1 MKIESSPVLPESSLL
16 FLENLVDLRGR
27 NVYDGEKE
35 AQGHE

>member
-16 FLENLVDLRGR
+16 FLENLVDLRVR
-27 NVYDGEKE
+27 NGYDGEKE

>member
-16 FLENLVDLRGR
+16 FLENLVDLWDR
-27 NVYDGEKE
+27 NEYDGEKE

>member
-16 FLENLVDLRGR
+16 FLEDLVDLWDR
-27 NVYDGEKE
+27 NGYDGEKE